1 MNVVVNLTPDEKKS
15 PWPRFTRTLFRKYQ
29 RVIKTM
35 LPPEYKA
42 QAKLITQRAFD
53 PIWHPLHCL
62 STSVLVFE
70 FTNDDVNSGVL
81 KCRVPQHAVNAKL
94 NQALKQIH
102 KSILDHT
109 VILMGLPFVSYTTEV
124 KEAFYTYLELELR
137 AFIAKLWMEAVAHV
151 NHITL
156 RFTEK

>member
-42 QAKLITQRAFD
+42 QAKLITQRAF
-53 PIWHPLHCL
+53 
-62 STSVLVFE
+62 
-70 FTNDDVNSGVL
+70 
-81 KCRVPQHAVNAKL
+81 
-94 NQALKQIH
+94 
-102 KSILDHT
+102 
-109 VILMGLPFVSYTTEV
+109 
-124 KEAFYTYLELELR
+124 
-137 AFIAKLWMEAVAHV
+137 IAKLWVEAVAHV

-156 RFTEK
+156 RFAEK